1 MGWVKDVSAEMDKL
15 DVPLIQ
21 VRDSIM
27 KGGAQAVY
35 HKSLWSLVSRICGV
49 CVCVWLFIHVFVSV
63 YERLTTSL
71 VAQQYCKGHYSYEC

>member
-1 MGWVKDVSAEMDKL
+1 MSAIVCDFAPLRVPMGWVKDVSAEMDKL

-35 HKSLWSLVSRICGV
+35 HKSL
-49 CVCVWLFIHVFVSV
+49 
-63 YERLTTSL
+63 
-71 VAQQYCKGHYSYEC
+71 